1 MAKPKKT
8 YACSECSTISSK
20 WQGQCDGCGA
30 WNTLVEADN
39 GPALS
44 SVSDS
49 QMSGGRQ
56 IEMLKLSGEISN
68 PDRRSTGIG
77 ELDRVLG
84 GGLVAG
90 STILMSGP
98 PGIGKST
105 LLMQAASSCAA
116 GGLNVA
122 YISGEE
128 AVDQIRLRAKRM
140 GCADSNVQL
149 AHENS
154 LKDIL
159 TTMRSVRP
167 DILIVDSIQ
176 TMRCEGI
183 DGNPGGVAQVK
194 ASGQALIQ
202 YAKATNCA
210 IIIVGHVNKSDSV
223 AGPRHLEHMVDAYIQ
238 FEGDRSQ
245 QFRLLRGI
253 KNRFGATD
261 EIGVF
266 QMAERGLE
274 EVPDPSSLFLVDR
287 EGNPSGTC
295 IFPTIE
301 GGRPILV
308 EVQALVVRRESEGG
322 SPKRAAVGW
331 DRNRLDVI
339 LALLEARY
347 GMPFSNADVYLN
359 VAGGYRMDDPGADLA
374 VACAAMSAYID
385 RPLPKGMIA
394 FGELSLTGDIR
405 PVPAMESRLKEAA
418 RHGLMRS
425 WNPRFPSGANP
436 PKDFQSKV
444 MSDFGQI
451 SSNFISSGK

>member
-1 MAKPKKT
+1 MAKPKKMF
-8 YACSECSTISSK
+8 ACTECSHTSTK

-30 WNTLVEADN
+30 WNTLEEDRG
-39 GPALS
+39 GPSLS
-44 SVSDS
+44 STSDS
-49 QMSGGRQ
+49 QMMGGRQ
-56 IEMLKLSGEISN
+56 IEMLKLSGTISN

-105 LLMQAASSCAA
+105 LLMQAAASCAG
-116 GGLNVA
+116 GGLTVA

-128 AVDQIRLRAKRM
+128 AVDQIRLRAQRM
-140 GCADSNVQL
+140 NCADSNVQL

-154 LKDIL
+154 VRDIL
-159 TTMRSVRP
+159 STMRTVRP

-176 TMRCEGI
+176 TMRC
-183 DGNPGGVAQVK
+183 DGVDSAPGNIAQVK

-202 YAKATNCA
+202 YAKATGCA
-210 IIIVGHVNKSDSV
+210 IVIVGHVNKSDSV

-245 QFRLLRGI
+245 QFRLLRAL

-287 EGNPSGTC
+287 ESNPSGTC

-374 VACAAMSAYID
+374 VACAAMSAFLD

-418 RHGLMRS
+418 RHGLTRS
-425 WNPRFPSGANP
+425 WNPRFPSGVVA
-436 PKDFQSKV
+436 PKDFDSKI
-444 MSDFGQI
+444 MTDFGQI
-451 SSNFISSGK
+451 SQNFVSSSR